1 MKFPDF
7 FTVADVVKITGL
19 SERTI
24 RTYLSDGRLQG
35 KKVGVQWR
43 FTEEDIKDLF
53 SAPQVSQSIEE
64 AKKGLVLDF
73 LASKSETRPR
83 LCFIYDIPCSTEK
96 KLRAIC
102 EPVLDR
108 VNALKSTGELR
119 FSLQHLDNVARFILM
134 GEQRLVQEI
143 LAFLARLNEETEN
156 LS

>member
-1 MKFPDF
+1 MTF
-7 FTVADVVKITGL
+7 
-19 SERTI
+19 
-24 RTYLSDGRLQG
+24 
-35 KKVGVQWR
+35 W
-43 FTEEDIKDLF
+43 
-53 SAPQVSQSIEE
+53 
-64 AKKGLVLDF
+64 
-73 LASKSETRPR
+73 LASQKQGPPASALSMIFPAQQK
-83 LCFIYDIPCSTEK
+83 K